1 MSRFDRVFVVVID
14 SMGIGDG
21 PDAADFGDS
30 GADTLGHIAETVG
43 TFLIPNLVSMG
54 IADIKPLAGIKP
66 AGRPLGYACR
76 MTEKSSGKDTMTGHW
91 EMMGVHTTK
100 PFITFTDTGFPPELI
115 KLLEEK
121 SGREVVCNASASG
134 TVVLDEYAEDEIY
147 HNKMIVY
154 TSADSVLQICGNEE
168 TFGLQNLY
176 DICEYA
182 REITLRDEWRVG
194 RVIARPYVGKHRG

>member
-66 AGRPLGYACR
+66 SGRPLGYACR
-76 MTEKSSGKDTMTGHW
+76 MTEKSNGKDTMTGHW
-91 EMMGVHTTK
+91 RV
-100 PFITFTDTGFPPELI
+100 TG
-115 KLLEEK
+115 
-121 SGREVVCNASASG
+121 R
-134 TVVLDEYAEDEIY
+134 
-147 HNKMIVY
+147 
-154 TSADSVLQICGNEE
+154 
-168 TFGLQNLY
+168 
-176 DICEYA
+176 
-182 REITLRDEWRVG
+182 
-194 RVIARPYVGKHRG
+194 